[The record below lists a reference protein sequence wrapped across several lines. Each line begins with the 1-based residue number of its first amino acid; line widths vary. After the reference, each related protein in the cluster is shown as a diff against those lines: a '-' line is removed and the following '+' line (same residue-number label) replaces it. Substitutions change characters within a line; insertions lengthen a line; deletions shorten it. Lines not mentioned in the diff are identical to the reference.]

1 MQLFFV
7 EYWSAGKAKLSAD
20 ESRHCTQVLRKK
32 TGDEIFAVDGKGNF
46 LNLRIGEVTKK
57 QVFAEVLSVIPDWQP
72 MNYHLH
78 LLVAPTK
85 NTDRLEWLLEKAT
98 EIGLSRITPVIC
110 QRSERKVLRPDR
122 LQKVLLAAMKQSLK
136 ARLPVLD
143 EAIKLKDCLK
153 APGFT
158 GKKYIAHCAEGVKV
172 SLRENYSPGSDVMV
186 LIGPEGDFTPEEL
199 ALAQAQGWQ
208 PLGLGPSRLRTETA
222 ALVACTMIY
231 ELNI

>member
-7 EYWSAGKAKLSAD
+7 EDWTGDRAELSPD

-32 TGDEIFAVDGKGNF
+32 QGDEIFAVDGKGSF
-46 LNLRIGEVTKK
+46 LTLCISEVTKK
-57 QVFAEVLSVIPDWQP
+57 QVFAEVLSVTPDWNP
-72 MNYHLH
+72 MSYHLH

-98 EIGLSRITPVIC
+98 EIGLSRFTPVIC

-143 EAIKLKDCLK
+143 EAVKLKDCLK

-158 GKKYIAHCAEGVKV
+158 GKKYIAHCADGLKS
-172 SLRENYSPGSDVMV
+172 SLRENYNPGTSVKV

-199 ALAQAQGWQ
+199 AMAEGAGWQ
-208 PLGLGPSRLRTETA
+208 PLTLGSSRLRTETA

-231 ELNI
+231 QLNM